1 MKKTIVVFALLIVAL
16 LTLFQLSK
24 YSVTSGSLRIEFVA
38 AGIALLFLIIG
49 IFLNRKNPG
58 GNTINSEVKKIDDQK
73 ITELGISKREYEI
86 LVEISEGLSNK
97 EIAERL
103 FVSES
108 TVKTHVSNLFSKLDV
123 KRRTQAIQQAKSL
136 NIIP

>member
-58 GNTINSEVKKIDDQK
+58 GNAINSEVKKIDDQK

>member
-1 MKKTIVVFALLIVAL
+1 VKKTVIAFALLIIAL

-24 YSVTSGSLRIEFVA
+24 FSITSGSLKTEFVVG
-38 AGIALLFLIIG
+38 GIALLFLVIG
-49 IFLNRKNPG
+49 IILSRKTSG
-58 GNTINSEVKKIDDQK
+58 DRVNSEEKKIDDQK
-73 ITELGISKREYEI
+73 ISELGISNREYEI

-97 EIAERL
+97 EIANKL

-136 NIIP
+136 NILP

>member
-1 MKKTIVVFALLIVAL
+1 MKKTIIVFGLLIMAL

-24 YSVTSGSLRIEFVA
+24 FTITSGRLKIEFVI
-38 AGIALLFLIIG
+38 AGIAVLFLVIG
-49 IFLNRKNPG
+49 ILLNRKLSGHNRS
-58 GNTINSEVKKIDDQK
+58 NSGAIEIDQQK
-73 ITELGISKREYEI
+73 ITELGISDREYEI
-86 LVEISEGLSNK
+86 LVEISQGLSNK
-97 EIAERL
+97 EIADKL

-136 NIIP
+136 NILS

>member
-1 MKKTIVVFALLIVAL
+1 MAL

-24 YSVTSGSLRIEFVA
+24 FTITSGRLKIEFVI
-38 AGIALLFLIIG
+38 AGIAVLFLVIG
-49 IFLNRKNPG
+49 ILLNRKLSGHNRS
-58 GNTINSEVKKIDDQK
+58 NSEAIEIDQQK
-73 ITELGISKREYEI
+73 ITELGISDREYEI
-86 LVEISEGLSNK
+86 LVEISQGLSNK
-97 EIAERL
+97 EIADKL

-136 NIIP
+136 NILS